1 MQQAL
6 LDIDIDALMPD
17 PAQPRKSFLKTEIE
31 RLAASVKARGV
42 LQPLRVQRD
51 EERQCWRIVIGECRW
66 RAARLAGLA
75 TVPCLEVD
83 GEPDEVEVLADQVI
97 ENTVRNSLRPLELA
111 RSLAKLKALKA
122 CNSQALAREFGLS
135 GSAITRAEAL
145 LTLTPDVQDMVDDGR
160 VPESAAYEISRLA
173 DPEAQR
179 GLAMLVAGKKLN
191 REQVQEAVRG
201 AVGKRN
207 VAPRGGRLSCRLDGG
222 VSVTIVG
229 AGQSLTKADLTA
241 AIERLR
247 KEMKKLEEAGDTADL
262 ARAS

>member
-1 MQQAL
+1 VPQAL
-6 LDIDIDALMPD
+6 LDIGIDQLMPD
-17 PAQPRKSFLKTEIE
+17 PAQPRKSFLKEEVE

-66 RAARLAGLA
+66 RAARLAGLKS
-75 TVPCLEVD
+75 VPCLELD

-122 CNSQALAREFGLS
+122 CNSQTLAKEFGLS
-135 GSAITRAEAL
+135 GAAITRAEAL
-145 LTLTPDVQDMVDDGR
+145 MTLPPDVQDMVDDGR
-160 VPESAAYEISRLA
+160 LAESAAYEIHRLPEA
-173 DPEAQR
+173 EAQR
-179 GLAMLVAGKKLN
+179 GLALLAAGKKLS

-201 AVGKRN
+201 TIGKRN
-207 VAPRGGRLSCRLDGG
+207 VTPRGGRLSCRLDGG
-222 VSVTIVG
+222 VSITVAR
-229 AGQSLTKADLTA
+229 AGQPLSKADLAA

-247 KEMKKLEEAGDTADL
+247 KEMKKLEDAGEPVL
-262 ARAS
+262 ARTL